1 MDTEQQIQSLQN
13 QIEQLHLKIEE
24 LDKRVTGKE
33 TPWGPP
39 SIVNE
44 MLEKLDKTKEIDAG
58 AFIGSVLRTK
68 HGTGSSLHTSEGE
81 GGFESWLKVSDDY
94 VAKIIQPFCDPK
106 SLSIL
111 KAFLDG
117 SEKSREDLQE
127 VSGVNVEELDKI
139 LMTLMELRYIECEKK
154 LLVKSVK
161 HGEVKTDKKDFFSL
175 VGGGI
180 DLLLVLLWLADEQR
194 KYEEEGE
201 D

>member
-1 MDTEQQIQSLQN
+1 MNTEQQIQSLQTHV
-13 QIEQLHLKIEE
+13 EQLRLKVEE
-24 LDKRVTGKE
+24 LDKKVTDKE
-33 TPWGPP
+33 QSWGPP
-39 SIVNE
+39 SIISE

-161 HGEVKTDKKDFFSL
+161 HGEVKTDKKEVWSL
-175 VGGGI
+175 VQAE
-180 DLLLVLLWLADEQR
+180 LLLVLLWLADEQR

>member
-1 MDTEQQIQSLQN
+1 MNTEQQIQSLQTHV
-13 QIEQLHLKIEE
+13 EQLRLKVEE
-24 LDKRVTGKE
+24 LDKKVTDKE
-33 TPWGPP
+33 QSWGPP
-39 SIVNE
+39 SIISE

-117 SEKSREDLQE
+117 AEKSREDLQE
-127 VSGVNVEELDKI
+127 ISGVDGEELDKI
-139 LMTLMELRYIECEKK
+139 LMTFMELRYIECEKK

-161 HGEVKTDKKDFFSL
+161 HGEVKTDKKEVWSL
-175 VGGGI
+175 VQAE
-180 DLLLVLLWLADEQR
+180 LLLVLLWLADEQR

>member
-1 MDTEQQIQSLQN
+1 MNTEQQIQSLQN

-117 SEKSREDLQE
+117 TEKSREDLQE
-127 VSGVNVEELDKI
+127 VSGVDREELDKL
-139 LMTLMELRYIECEKK
+139 LMTLMELRYIECETK
-154 LLVKSVK
+154 LLVKPVK
-161 HGEVKTDKKDFFSL
+161 NEEVKINKKDVFSL
-175 VGGGI
+175 VRGGI

-201 D
+201 Y

>member
-1 MDTEQQIQSLQN
+1 MNTEQQIQSLQN

-24 LDKRVTGKE
+24 LDKRVTGKG
-33 TPWGPP
+33 TSWGPP

-68 HGTGSSLHTSEGE
+68 RGTGSSLHTSEGE

-117 SEKSREDLQE
+117 AEKSREDLQE
-127 VSGVNVEELDKI
+127 ISGVDGEELDKI
-139 LMTLMELRYIECEKK
+139 LMTFMELRYIECEKK

-161 HGEVKTDKKDFFSL
+161 HGEVKTDKKEVWSL
-175 VGGGI
+175 VQAE
-180 DLLLVLLWLADEQR
+180 LLLVLLWLADEQR

-201 D
+201 Y